1 VLPGPGGQRNRASAS
16 RIAYTRLD
24 AATEQPG
31 KTLQFSRRIVAKE
44 TKKDYMV
51 NRRITKTINDVMQIE
66 AATARDALKNAIGPT
81 ILGSN
86 GVVFRIVLELMP
98 PSQCDIRL
106 LA

>member
-1 VLPGPGGQRNRASAS
+1 LLSMTYKAVNEGTNGFPNVTQVYIREVITTDSAPVSTLRPTPQPFNRSTSA
-16 RIAYTRLD
+16 I
-24 AATEQPG
+24 
-31 KTLQFSRRIVAKE
+31 
-44 TKKDYMV
+44 
-51 NRRITKTINDVMQIE
+51 
-66 AATARDALKNAIGPT
+66 RDALKNAIGPT